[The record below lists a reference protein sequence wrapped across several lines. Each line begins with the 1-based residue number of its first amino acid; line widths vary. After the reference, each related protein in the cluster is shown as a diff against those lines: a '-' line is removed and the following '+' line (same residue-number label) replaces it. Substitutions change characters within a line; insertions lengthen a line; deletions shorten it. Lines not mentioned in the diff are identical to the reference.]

1 VLSPFYLITR
11 SFLAKT
17 LAGLLIEGQ
26 IHLGEAG
33 LSGHGLNSTPYGGS
47 YEKGHLFEDLIGFW
61 APVHGLAR
69 KAMKGFECQHIDA
82 GRNLIPAGHLAQS
95 NTYLIRPTQHCLG
108 NINIKIW
115 VNIS

>member
-47 YEKGHLFEDLIGFW
+47 HEKGHLFEDLIGFW

-69 KAMKGFECQHIDA
+69 KAMMVVSVSA
-82 GRNLIPAGHLAQS
+82 YRR
-95 NTYLIRPTQHCLG
+95 RPDLHSLLF
-108 NINIKIW
+108 I
-115 VNIS
+115 